1 MAIKLKVTQV
11 KSGIGRSDSQNKTL
25 EGLGLRGPHKSV
37 ILQDTVAIR
46 GMIRKVSH
54 LVTVE
59 PAD

>member
-11 KSGIGRSDSQNKTL
+11 RSGVGKSAQHRKTL
-25 EGLGLRGPHKSV
+25 QGLGLRGPHKSKV
-37 ILQDTVAIR
+37 LLDTPAVR
-46 GMIRKVSH
+46 GMIRQVSH